1 MIPNGI
7 YFNLPD
13 KEYRAIKAYSYSQV
27 KRMLPTAKDY
37 KWSLDNPKPP
47 SVDMNIGTLINR
59 MVLEPERYSLD
70 GFATKPK
77 PRAPNGWQAEQE
89 AQGICVVG
97 EDDIEDAKL
106 AAESLRQDPI
116 AGPML
121 TGEGN
126 SEVTLV
132 GELFHCPVKARIDR
146 VPVGVDYLID
156 LKKTR
161 DNTPGRWEDGKNEP
175 YWLQSPF
182 AKQAREL
189 NYNMQAGVY
198 LALWN
203 QIVTDDPRYRWMNVT
218 VESTGPYHV
227 RVFEMEKPSIKIG
240 LELFGQLLTKLVECE
255 KTGVWPGYK
264 PEVEVIGITKY

>member
-1 MIPNGI
+1 MTPGI

-37 KWSLDNPKPP
+37 KWSVENPTQP
-47 SVDMNIGTLINR
+47 SDDMNIGTLINR
-59 MVLEPERYSLD
+59 MVLEPLRDPLE
-70 GFATKPK
+70 GFAVKPE
-77 PRAPNGWQAEQE
+77 PRAPKGWAEQQESAGLTVISE
-89 AQGICVVG
+89 ANLKNATLAAQSL
-97 EDDIEDAKL
+97 IED
-106 AAESLRQDPI
+106 SI

-121 TGEGN
+121 SGEGN

-161 DNTPGRWEDGKNEP
+161 DNTPGRWEDGKSEP

-189 NYNMQAGVY
+189 FYNMQAGVY